1 MVEQEVSFL
10 KMTGNLPCGSSPLNF
25 SVFRLLEMKVRE
37 MQKKH
42 KDFKGWYYDPYD
54 IIGEEKANYF
64 RKLNRSQWG
73 RNDEF

>member
-1 MVEQEVSFL
+1 
-10 KMTGNLPCGSSPLNF
+10 
-25 SVFRLLEMKVRE
+25 MKVRE

-73 RNDEF
+73 RNDEFWRNSI